1 MTRPAQST
9 GSTLRPA
16 LTLVEALVLL
26 LLVFI
31 GVAVLLSYLQQVRTA
46 ARRAQCMNNL
56 KLIGEAIY
64 YYEGTHDYLQ
74 AAKLLGRARGAG
86 HGTLPAARIDD
97 GYATWAVLIA
107 PYLGSDNPLKAWEL
121 GKPYA
126 AQPGEARRTWL
137 AEHLCPARA
146 RESMLS
152 SSGDA
157 GAGGAHLPG
166 AVGDYACAAGDGDP
180 RHPWTSPD
188 ANGAII
194 LGTMLGM
201 TNYNYVLVGYPTGR
215 PLYLKS
221 SNLSGK
227 VYVTGQVAL
236 LVTDSFNFASKDY
249 IYLAPGASL
258 TVYVAAPSANL
269 SGVVNSGS
277 ALNFQYYGLDSN
289 TSLTFAANAAFTGGI
304 YAPYADFKLNGGG
317 SNIYDFVGA
326 SLTKTVTMAGHFKF
340 HFDEAMPDGPW
351 KGYIV
356 TGWDE
361 IDPKS

>member
-107 PYLGSDNPLKAWEL
+107 PYVGSDNPLKAWEL

-126 AQPGEARRTWL
+126 AQSDEARHRWL

-180 RHPWTSPD
+180 RHPWTGPD

-194 LGTMLGM
+194 LGEVLAKKGDVISEWRSRTSLASLRRWLSN
-201 TNYNYVLVGYPTGR
+201 TVLVGEKHVPTGAFGQAALGDGSLYNGQHAANCSRVGGLGYGLAPQPAAPFNNNFGSWHPGLCQFLIADLSVRPFSNNISEKVLGDLIRRDEAAEAR
-215 PLYLKS
+215 PL
-221 SNLSGK
+221 
-227 VYVTGQVAL
+227 AL
-236 LVTDSFNFASKDY
+236 
-249 IYLAPGASL
+249 
-258 TVYVAAPSANL
+258 AA
-269 SGVVNSGS
+269 
-277 ALNFQYYGLDSN
+277 
-289 TSLTFAANAAFTGGI
+289 
-304 YAPYADFKLNGGG
+304 
-317 SNIYDFVGA
+317 
-326 SLTKTVTMAGHFKF
+326 
-340 HFDEAMPDGPW
+340 
-351 KGYIV
+351 
-356 TGWDE
+356 GW
-361 IDPKS
+361 

>member
-1 MTRPAQST
+1 MDD
-9 GSTLRPA
+9 A
-16 LTLVEALVLL
+16 LKSGNAD
-26 LLVFI
+26 I
-31 GVAVLLSYLQQVRTA
+31 KG
-46 ARRAQCMNNL
+46 
-56 KLIGEAIY
+56 KLA
-64 YYEGTHDYLQ
+64 T
-74 AAKLLGRARGAG
+74 GAG
-86 HGTLPAARIDD
+86 
-97 GYATWAVLIA
+97 ATV
-107 PYLGSDNPLKAWEL
+107 YVGKNGS
-121 GKPYA
+121 
-126 AQPGEARRTWL
+126 
-137 AEHLCPARA
+137 
-146 RESMLS
+146 
-152 SSGDA
+152 
-157 GAGGAHLPG
+157 
-166 AVGDYACAAGDGDP
+166 VGDKPWVEGGNVGIQAGHLSDDMNMQF
-180 RHPWTSPD
+180 PD
-188 ANGAII
+188 VELPPGTPTMVYPGNY
-194 LGTMLGM
+194 LVGTMLGM